1 MPGLHSEGS
10 ETMKMV
16 TLTASASITYEFGT
30 LKKWDEFVSQFE
42 DEAEALEAIQ
52 SDLEGSDIAE
62 PAEGGGA
69 FVAVVDDVEV
79 LETWDS

>member
-1 MPGLHSEGS
+1 
-10 ETMKMV
+10 MKLV
-16 TLTASASITYEFGT
+16 RLTASASITYEFGT
-30 LKKWDEFVSQFE
+30 LKEWFEFVSQFV

-52 SDLEGSDIAE
+52 SDLEGLEMDT
-62 PAEGGGA
+62 PAEGGRA